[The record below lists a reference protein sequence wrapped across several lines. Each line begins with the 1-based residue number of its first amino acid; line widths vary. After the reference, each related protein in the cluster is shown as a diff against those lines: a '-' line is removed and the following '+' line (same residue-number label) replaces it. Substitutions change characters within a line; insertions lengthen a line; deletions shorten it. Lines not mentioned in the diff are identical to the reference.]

1 MKGEGPS
8 QTQHN
13 TPAGELAPGAAPIGR
28 DGGRERKRERE
39 REEIRDRPD
48 GQCNDAAGD
57 GVFQVITFS
66 RLKNRVGGYHRDYLV
81 LVVWCWLCG
90 VAGPQTTR
98 STSTSPLTSS
108 SHVSGRLCLG
118 LRRSRRSEACAAY
131 DLAGIYIAQGRVY
144 GVQHVRGHDPGPGDH
159 GTLSAREPVPTRQA
173 AVGLEASS
181 AIRHPI

>member
-1 MKGEGPS
+1 MLYDRLR
-8 QTQHN
+8 
-13 TPAGELAPGAAPIGR
+13 PATT
-28 DGGRERKRERE
+28 
-39 REEIRDRPD
+39 
-48 GQCNDAAGD
+48 D

-118 LRRSRRSEACAAY
+118 LRRSRRSEACTAY
-131 DLAGIYIAQGRVY
+131 DLAGIYMAQGRVY

-159 GTLSAREPVPTRQA
+159 GTLSARERANPPGGSGAGGKLRHLSSHLTEAILRAMDWHQQA
-173 AVGLEASS
+173 CGGGMQLCKHSS
-181 AIRHPI
+181 SNPSTAPRTI